1 MFKVAA
7 GAVFIGS
14 AYQLLRRGS
23 TYDQFVTAVNTC
35 VLPAGVKLIQIAEG
49 SVILKVQAEDISAL
63 DTLWGLY
70 TDGTLRES
78 LQDIFVSS
86 VFGKQVEVIV
96 TIDQQ
101 EYENARKELIGK
113 VQGKFITI
121 VKTSCIWLIWSALVL
136 LYGLK
141 NEEYYI

>member
-23 TYDQFVTAVNTC
+23 TYDQFITAVNTC

-70 TDGTLRES
+70 SDGTLGES
-78 LQDIFVSS
+78 LQDIFVTS

-121 VKTSCIWLIWSALVL
+121 VKT
-136 LYGLK
+136 K
-141 NEEYYI
+141 

>member
-63 DTLWGLY
+63 DTLWGSY
-70 TDGTLRES
+70 SDGTLGES
-78 LQDIFVSS
+78 LQDIFVTS

-121 VKTSCIWLIWSALVL
+121 VKT
-136 LYGLK
+136 K
-141 NEEYYI
+141 